1 MVSALQSSVVIEC
14 PHCGTRYQLPPDAI
28 GPQGR
33 KVACAH
39 CGETWQA
46 RAEAFPALESD
57 EDALFDAVAE
67 RALDDEFASAERAG
81 ASESSLPAFAGAADA
96 LVEDERMRTIAEIK
110 AAIAPRAK
118 TPPPAA
124 PPRPDPKAERK
135 RQRAFAQRQEAFRKS
150 LPVAK
155 VRRAVRIGAVATLVS
170 LLVLGVAFR
179 TDLVRQFPALAGI
192 YESLGLGVNVV
203 GLEFRDVTTLLT
215 LRGGN
220 NVMQVN
226 ARIYSVAAG
235 ETSVPPV
242 IVTITDDGGK
252 ALYEWSVVPAVRTLE
267 RGEMVDFTTQLTS
280 PPPAARQ
287 VRLTFNDG
295 RGRTE
300 MPVTMAASPSE

>member
-1 MVSALQSSVVIEC
+1 
-14 PHCGTRYQLPPDAI
+14 
-28 GPQGR
+28 
-33 KVACAH
+33 
-39 CGETWQA
+39 
-46 RAEAFPALESD
+46 
-57 EDALFDAVAE
+57 
-67 RALDDEFASAERAG
+67 
-81 ASESSLPAFAGAADA
+81 
-96 LVEDERMRTIAEIK
+96 
-110 AAIAPRAK
+110 
-118 TPPPAA
+118 
-124 PPRPDPKAERK
+124 
-135 RQRAFAQRQEAFRKS
+135 
-150 LPVAK
+150 